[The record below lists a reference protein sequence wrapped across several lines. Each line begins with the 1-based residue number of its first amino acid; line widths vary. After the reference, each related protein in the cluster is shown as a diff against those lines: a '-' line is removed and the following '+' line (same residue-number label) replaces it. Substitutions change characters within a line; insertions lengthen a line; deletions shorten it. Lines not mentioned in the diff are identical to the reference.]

1 MLNIEHYTLN
11 IKHYTK
17 MLGAIIGD
25 IVGSRFEFGPAPM
38 AGFELFTPDCD
49 YTDDTI
55 CTIAIADAIMNHR
68 DYSEWVFADEHKPYG
83 SYGNGSAMRVSSV
96 GWLFNDIDTVM
107 EEAKRSAEVSHNH
120 EEGIRGAVC
129 TATLIYWLRT
139 VRITKDE
146 VEHSIKRKFGYD
158 IPPLKD
164 VMRIGSLGHFD
175 GTCQETVPAAIRCFL
190 DSESF
195 EDAIRKAVLADG
207 DTDTKGAI
215 TGSIAEAYYEI
226 PDEIIDKALSYLP
239 KDMLDIVTQFC
250 DTVIKVID
258 D

>member
-1 MLNIEHYTLN
+1 
-11 IKHYTK
+11 
-17 MLGAIIGD
+17 
-25 IVGSRFEFGPAPM
+25 
-38 AGFELFTPDCD
+38 
-49 YTDDTI
+49 
-55 CTIAIADAIMNHR
+55 
-68 DYSEWVFADEHKPYG
+68 
-83 SYGNGSAMRVSSV
+83 
-96 GWLFNDIDTVM
+96 
-107 EEAKRSAEVSHNH
+107 
-120 EEGIRGAVC
+120 
-129 TATLIYWLRT
+129 
-139 VRITKDE
+139 
-146 VEHSIKRKFGYD
+146 
-158 IPPLKD
+158 
-164 VMRIGSLGHFD
+164 MRIGSLGHFD
-175 GTCQETVPAAIRCFL
+175 GTCQETVPAAIRCFI